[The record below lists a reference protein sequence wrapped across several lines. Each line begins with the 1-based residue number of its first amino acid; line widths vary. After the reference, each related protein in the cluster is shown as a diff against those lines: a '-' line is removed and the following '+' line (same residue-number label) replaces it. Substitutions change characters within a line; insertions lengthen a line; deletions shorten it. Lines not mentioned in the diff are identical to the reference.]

1 MYRNLAFLIVTLFV
15 ATANG
20 QAVPMAEQMP
30 AEQMPADVNSQAAP
44 AASAKTPAGEQR
56 TIQFS
61 FDGADWKDVVSWIAD
76 QTGYSWQPISDWPE
90 GTFTLTDDQKYTP
103 LEALDQINYA
113 LRLRDPPYTIIR
125 NRNQLILTDASSPL
139 PNDLIENITVDQ
151 LDDRGDYE
159 IVNCQFKLGEINVTD
174 VEQDLRQAISP
185 AYQSFAKVYPAA
197 NEFHARDT
205 GAHLRQVR
213 DTINAMTRRRA
224 TAFDTYSLKHYD
236 PEQFMLVSRRLL
248 GVPESSYQRDD
259 GSLVIVVDPSNNR
272 LILKG
277 TPTAIEEFKT
287 IADVVDVPADIA
299 DTTTERP
306 YLKSYP
312 VFTDPEVA
320 RKVME
325 TMLDGTDAT
334 VGQDATT
341 GAIVLRGRKEHHKLA
356 QDTIATLRGE
366 TGTTRIVQLQNS
378 SASTILAAVQ
388 SLMNIS
394 NDAESAKGPKLLANT
409 VQNYIVVRGTPA
421 ELNETE
427 QMIQQLDSAQQLD
440 PDRVRTNV
448 RVLKMAPA
456 KRDDIMEAV
465 EDYWPATGR
474 KNSLRIIMPEDRKKS
489 MRGRS
494 RFRSP
499 DQEAEDLFNSIRN
512 DSAEEDERR
521 PKPPTRVNGSQSKHL
536 IPSGLNATLNPAA
549 LMTGLLASPVQDNAT
564 PTAAPPIGATSNE
577 TAQPVQSGQDY
588 TAPPVITSVP
598 GAPVTIKGTAFGI
611 TIESDDLDA
620 LDDLESMLTLEA
632 GSEGTDQGLTV
643 FYLKYKKAVLIK
655 TALESMFGLS
665 SGTSSG
671 GGGDLLSGMVGNM
684 AGGGAGDLL
693 DGILGGSTSASGAI
707 ISLEGEVQVGM
718 YVPLNLLYVSGGTQS
733 DLEVIQDAINIF
745 DQPSAPQDPELAGQF
760 WSIQIRHR
768 DPENVFALVQSQ
780 MAVYIQSE
788 EQGSKEGGNAQ
799 EQVAKLVRNMA
810 GGGGGEE
817 SDPSQEL
824 PKIRIDLDTE
834 TDQILITGPEF
845 IYQQALKLVEKIDT
859 PEDISRKT
867 TRVLG
872 RGQVTPSALKI
883 LQQTFGKK
891 LVTLDDESE
900 LPEEP
905 NTNGK
910 NKTST
915 KEDDDAKKAQ
925 SDRAAQQQQRRTT
938 DFLRSLRNAQGGG
951 GRGQGGGGGRG
962 QGGGGGGRGQGG
974 GGGGR
979 GQGGGGGR

>member
-1 MYRNLAFLIVTLFV
+1 MYRNLAFLIVTLLV
-15 ATANG
+15 ATANANG
-20 QAVPMAEQMP
+20 QTVPMAEQMP
-30 AEQMPADVNSQAAP
+30 AADVKSQAMPTPSLKSQAA
-44 AASAKTPAGEQR
+44 EDR

-90 GTFTLTDDQKYTP
+90 GTFTLTDDRKYTP

-151 LDDRGDYE
+151 LDGRGDYE
-159 IVNCQFKLGEINVTD
+159 IVNCQFSLGEINVVD

-185 AYQSFAKVYPAA
+185 EYQSFAKVYPAA
-197 NEFHARDT
+197 NEFRARDT

-213 DTINAMTRRRA
+213 DTINAMTSRRA
-224 TAFDTYSLKHYD
+224 TSFSTHTLKHYD

-248 GVPESSYQRDD
+248 DIPESAYQRDD
-259 GSLVIVVDPSNNR
+259 GSLVIVVDPSSNR

-287 IADVVDVPADIA
+287 IADVVDVASNLD

-334 VGQDATT
+334 VGQDAAT

-394 NDAESAKGPKLLANT
+394 NDAESTKGPKLLANT

-421 ELNETE
+421 EIFETE

-440 PDRVRTNV
+440 PDRVRTNA
-448 RVLKMAPA
+448 RVVKMPPA
-456 KRDDIMEAV
+456 KRDDLMEAV
-465 EDYWPATGR
+465 QDYWPATGR

-489 MRGRS
+489 IRGRS

-499 DQEAEDLFNSIRN
+499 AQEAEDLFNSIRN
-512 DSAEEDERR
+512 DSAEEGERR
-521 PKPPTRVNGSQSKHL
+521 PSPRTKVEGSQSKHL
-536 IPSGLNATLNPAA
+536 NPSWFRSTLSPAA
-549 LMTGLLASPVQDNAT
+549 LMTGLLTSPVQEL
-564 PTAAPPIGATSNE
+564 PTSNGARSGEAAPPIR
-577 TAQPVQSGQDY
+577 SGQDY
-588 TAPPVITSVP
+588 TAPPALTSVP
-598 GAPVTIKGTAFGI
+598 GSPVTIKGTAFGI
-611 TIESDDLDA
+611 LIESDDLDA
-620 LDDLESMLTLEA
+620 LDDLENMLMQEA
-632 GSEGTDQGLTV
+632 GSEGTDQGLSI
-643 FYLKYKKAVLIK
+643 FYLKYKKAALIK
-655 TALESMFGLS
+655 AALESMFGLS
-665 SGTSSG
+665 SGSSGG

-693 DGILGGSTSASGAI
+693 DGILGGSSSSASGAVI
-707 ISLEGEVQVGM
+707 ALEGDVQAGL
-718 YVPLNLLYVSGGTQS
+718 YVPLNLIYISGATQS
-733 DLEVIQDAINIF
+733 DLEIIQDAIEVF

-788 EQGSKEGGNAQ
+788 EQGNKEGGNAQ

-810 GGGGGEE
+810 GGGGEE
-817 SDPSQEL
+817 SDPSQDL
-824 PKIRIDLDTE
+824 PTIRIDLDSE

-845 IYQQALKLVEKIDT
+845 IYLQVLSLVERIDT

-867 TRVLG
+867 TLVLG
-872 RGQVTPSALKI
+872 RGQVTPSSLKI

-891 LVTLDDESE
+891 FVVVDEDSDSADES
-900 LPEEP
+900 
-905 NTNGK
+905 K
-910 NKTST
+910 NEGDSKDKSKDT
-915 KEDDDAKKAQ
+915 KAAQ
-925 SDRAAQQQQRRTT
+925 KEQADRAAQQQKRANDLFRN
-938 DFLRSLRNAQGGG
+938 LRNAQGGG
-951 GRGQGGGGGRG
+951 RGQGGGGGGRG